1 MLPDLLLPV
10 NSISMATGR
19 TPDELR
25 LDGGHL
31 ALDFVNTVGGL
42 RDDPP
47 DPDDEALE
55 TYDDLV
61 AWSRRLGLP
70 LASGRRTR
78 AAEERAVESAHELRA
93 LIYAIFRAYADGG
106 EPDPRRL
113 ARLRDAEREA
123 LGHAELRPGSWSWPP
138 SRDLASPLRPVVH
151 AAVELLT
158 HGPLDRIKT
167 CGNCRWLFLDQSRNG
182 SRRWC
187 SMEECGTEVKARR
200 FVERRRERRA
210 ATS

>member
-1 MLPDLLLPV
+1 
-10 NSISMATGR
+10 MATGR

-55 TYDDLV
+55 TYDDLA
-61 AWSRRLGLP
+61 AWARRMGLP
-70 LASGRRTR
+70 IGSGRRDR
-78 AAEERAVESAHELRA
+78 AAEKRAVARAHELRA
-93 LIYAIFRAYADGG
+93 LIYAIFRAFADGR
-106 EPDPRRL
+106 EPAPADL
-113 ARLRDAEREA
+113 ASLREAEREA
-123 LGHAELRPGSWSWPP
+123 LGHAELIPGGWSWPP
-138 SRDLASPLRPVVH
+138 SRDLDAPLRPVVH

-158 HGPLDRIKT
+158 HGPLGRVKT

-187 SMEECGTEVKARR
+187 SMEECGTQMKGRR
-200 FVERRRERRA
+200 FVERRRERRS
-210 ATS
+210 ATR

>member
-1 MLPDLLLPV
+1 
-10 NSISMATGR
+10 MATGR

-42 RDDPP
+42 RDEGP
-47 DPDDEALE
+47 DPEDEALE
-55 TYDDLV
+55 TYEDLI
-61 AWSRRLGLP
+61 AWSRRLGLVRTDE
-70 LASGRRTR
+70 LARETPPRGR
-78 AAEERAVESAHELRA
+78 ERAVAQARDLRA
-93 LIYAIFRAYADGG
+93 LIYAIFRAHADGRPP
-106 EPDPRRL
+106 EARDL

-123 LGHAELRPGSWSWPP
+123 LAHAELLPNGDAMKWSWPASGDP
-138 SRDLASPLRPVVH
+138 ASPLWPIAH

-158 HGPLDRIKT
+158 RGPLGRIKT
-167 CGNCRWLFLDQSRNG
+167 CGNCRWLFLDHSRNG

-200 FVERRRERRA
+200 FVEQRRRRRA
-210 ATS
+210 ATA